1 MNLRL
6 IGFFLV
12 LGVVSFSWMMTLGAW
27 QFQNVAARIVP
38 IETRKFAELTVIAV
52 GTGGAYENP
61 ARGGPATA
69 VAFGERVVLVDA
81 GRGIAE
87 GLRNATISV
96 AQPDTL
102 LLTNLLPENTA
113 GLDDLLLTGWI
124 QGRSEP
130 LRVIGPVGTAAL
142 VDGLLAAHA
151 GGIAA
156 RREALALPPG
166 GVAVVVSE
174 IEDGWSLEEGGLRV
188 RAGALPGGPL
198 AALAYRFEA
207 GERSAV
213 VSGTGWAEDALVDF
227 SRGADLLVHEAAF
240 IPDPEI
246 AEKIGVE
253 EDPDRLR
260 REIALHTRLED
271 VGGLATRADVKKLV
285 LVRLRPPPVYDIQ
298 ITSEIDDSYDGR
310 IVIPEDGDEIKP

>member
-6 IGFFLV
+6 VGFFLV
-12 LGVVSFSWMMTLGAW
+12 LGVVTFSWLMTFGAW
-27 QFQNVAARIVP
+27 QFQKVAARVVP
-38 IETRKFAELTVIAV
+38 IETRKFSGLTVVAV
-52 GTGGAYENP
+52 GTGGEYENP

-69 VAFGERVVLVDA
+69 VAFGERVILVDA

-96 AQPDTL
+96 SQPDPL

-130 LRVIGPVGTAAL
+130 LRVFGPPGTRAL

-166 GVAVVVSE
+166 GIDVVVSE
-174 IEDGWSLEEGGLRV
+174 IEDGFVLEEDGLRV

-198 AALAYRFEA
+198 PAFAYRFEA
-207 GERSAV
+207 GEHTAV
-213 VSGTGWAEDALVDF
+213 VSGTGWAEDALADF

-240 IPDPEI
+240 IPDPEV

-253 EDPDRLR
+253 EDPERLR

-271 VGGLATRADVKKLV
+271 VGGLATRAEVKKLV
-285 LVRLRPPPVYDIQ
+285 LVRLRPPPVYDVQ
-298 ITSEIDDSYDGR
+298 ITSEIDGDFSGR
-310 IVIPEDGDEIKP
+310 IVIPEDGDEIRP

>member
-1 MNLRL
+1 MNFRL

-12 LGVVSFSWMMTLGAW
+12 LGVVIFSWLMTFGAW
-27 QFQNVAARIVP
+27 QFQNVAARVVP
-38 IETRKFAELTVIAV
+38 IETRSFAELTVVAV

-61 ARGGPATA
+61 ARGGPVTA
-69 VAFGERVVLVDA
+69 VAFGERVLLVDA

-87 GLRNATISV
+87 GLRNATIAVS
-96 AQPDTL
+96 QPEIL

-113 GLDDLLLTGWI
+113 GLDDLLLTGWL

-130 LRVIGPVGTAAL
+130 LRVVGPTGTRAL

-151 GGIAA
+151 RGIAA
-156 RREALALPPG
+156 RRESLALPHG
-166 GVAVVVSE
+166 GSE
-174 IEDGWSLEEGGLRV
+174 VEVTEITDGWSHEADGLRV

-198 AALAYRFEA
+198 EAFAYRFDA
-207 GERSAV
+207 GEHSAV
-213 VSGTGWAEDALVDF
+213 VAGTGWAEDALVEF
-227 SRGADLLVHEAAF
+227 AQGADLLVHEAAF

-246 AEKIGVE
+246 AEKIGVD

-271 VGGLATRADVKKLV
+271 VGGLATRAGVKKLV
-285 LVRLRPPPVYDIQ
+285 LVRLRPPPVFDLQ
-298 ITSEIDDSYDGR
+298 FTGEIDDSFAGS
-310 IVIPEDGDEIKP
+310 IVIPEDGDEIRR